1 MEAYIVFGILFLG
14 FVFAVLLILSTRK
27 PKRNL
32 TNDYYTQASR
42 QIDAD
47 MEETKPTRALS
58 EELKEG
64 DGNRFETFIQFE
76 VKGVHTRVRKSYILE
91 NCDEYDDLELIPEKN
106 NPYSGQAIAVHHNEE
121 RIGYI
126 AEKDL
131 DEANEL
137 ISQNHKALIH
147 KIEYDGSYLS
157 VYLVIAVRE

>member
-1 MEAYIVFGILFLG
+1 M
-14 FVFAVLLILSTRK
+14 
-27 PKRNL
+27 

-91 NCDEYDDLELIPEKN
+91 NCDEYDDLELKPEKN

-131 DEANEL
+131 DEAKEL
-137 ISQNHKALIH
+137 ISKAHRTLIH
-147 KIEYDGSYLS
+147 KIEYDGTYLS
-157 VYLVIAVRE
+157 VYLVIAVEEE